1 MAGYGSVDSLH
12 DGSSVEGGAATGP
25 PGGGAEFYGEGAGG
39 SPGDSHPKSLF
50 HWGWHNTVLAV
61 LGFIVVA
68 AIVAWFIQLPYYAL
82 TPGAAPEVSGLI
94 KVPSSDHHA
103 HKGSVLLVY
112 VELTELRALY
122 YPFFWLD
129 SNAAIYPS
137 SEILGSETTAQYATE
152 GEIDMSTAQQAATVV
167 ALQQL
172 GYKVPVVPLG
182 ALVYGIIPG
191 TPAAAALQV
200 GDVISEVDGIKV
212 PSYLSLS
219 TRLEALSPFETV
231 HVVVS
236 AYPAGKP
243 HTVTFKLGVF
253 RTTPGGYDCFPAG
266 EGTRY
271 KITEFVAKAGGKS
284 WPLACM
290 GIYPQGSGGPAVD
303 GTAYRI
309 GPLPVKVDLSSEGI
323 VGPSGGAGLHAGAHG
338 GARSG
343 RSHRRAQGRG
353 HRDDVDRRLGRRRRR
368 GRPEDHR
375 GARCGGKRVLRA
387 APGVHRRKGSRG
399 FPAQGVRREHD
410 WPGRADPGVTRG
422 PYRPDRR
429 ELGVAS

>member
-182 ALVYGIIPG
+182 RSRLRDHPRVACRGR
-191 TPAAAALQV
+191 AARWETSSARST
-200 GDVISEVDGIKV
+200 GSRCRR
-212 PSYLSLS
+212 YLSLS
-219 TRLEALSPFETV
+219 TRLEALSPYEIV

-253 RTTPGGYDCFPAG
+253 RTTPAAMTVSPPVRAR
-266 EGTRY
+266 GTRSPS
-271 KITEFVAKAGGKS
+271 S
-284 WPLACM
+284 WQRPEASR
-290 GIYPQGSGGPAVD
+290 GPSPAWASTRREAAAPPSTAPPTGSG
-303 GTAYRI
+303 
-309 GPLPVKVDLSSEGI
+309 
-323 VGPSGGAGLHAGAHG
+323 
-338 GARSG
+338 
-343 RSHRRAQGRG
+343 
-353 HRDDVDRRLGRRRRR
+353 
-368 GRPEDHR
+368 
-375 GARCGGKRVLRA
+375 RCR
-387 APGVHRRKGSRG
+387 
-399 FPAQGVRREHD
+399 
-410 WPGRADPGVTRG
+410 
-422 PYRPDRR
+422 
-429 ELGVAS
+429 